1 MTNAIFCANVPFEWR
16 HDVLYVVGESFDQDT
31 AWVRQETMEQIRESA
46 PKTDEPAMVF
56 AIKRTPDTDDEIYL
70 VSDFI
75 IIPGG
80 DALLYL
86 DRMVAH

>member
-1 MTNAIFCANVPFEWR
+1 MTNAIFCANALFEWR
-16 HDVLYVVGESFDQDT
+16 RYVLYVVGESFDQDT

-56 AIKRTPDTDDEIYL
+56 AIKRTTSGDEIYL

-75 IIPGG
+75 VIPGG